1 MIIFM
6 TSNRPKINKKF
17 EGECFG
23 FDKRINIISRPF
35 RHILIG
41 IDVYTGYLFVNFGY
55 LFVNFGSVLNRQLII
70 FRWKPQKN
78 VQLMKLIHRN
88 YSSSCCANLF
98 VFSLGGRAMN
108 DYYFCRCRVLSIY
121 DINDWLHMGIT
132 WNGFAA
138 YHPRAKLLSLC
149 AAQNLASNVIYRS
162 FQLNFGIVRPNSFG
176 KKWRLL

>member
-1 MIIFM
+1 MDS
-6 TSNRPKINKKF
+6 TSESTLF
-17 EGECFG
+17 QAHFG
-23 FDKRINIISRPF
+23 TFDWNWRLYRLFICQFKLFIRQFWLRIKPP
-35 RHILIG
+35 
-41 IDVYTGYLFVNFGY
+41 IDHLQMETA
-55 LFVNFGSVLNRQLII
+55 
-70 FRWKPQKN
+70 KN

-138 YHPRAKLLSLC
+138 YHPRAKLLTLFM
-149 AAQNLASNVIYRS
+149 RS
-162 FQLNFGIVRPNSFG
+162 TKTWHLT
-176 KKWRLL
+176 